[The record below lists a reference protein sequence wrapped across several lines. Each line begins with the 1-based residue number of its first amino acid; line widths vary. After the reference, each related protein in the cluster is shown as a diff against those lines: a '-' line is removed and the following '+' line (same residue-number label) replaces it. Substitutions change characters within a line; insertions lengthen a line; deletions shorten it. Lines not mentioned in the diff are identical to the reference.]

1 MFFKK
6 LLSFFTGG
14 PKSDKLNQQGK
25 QLIESARS
33 NAPGD
38 DKKYSKAMSLFKQ
51 AIAEDSEFIE
61 ARVNMGA
68 ALCDS
73 ENYETAVLV
82 LQQAETLGSDD
93 ANMFYNMGAAMMH
106 ISADSRTNAHF
117 YFKKAENQTR
127 PSRALRAL
135 YDYQTREQ

>member
-14 PKSDKLNQQGK
+14 SKPGRLSQQGK
-25 QLIESARS
+25 QLMEAARGKD
-33 NAPGD
+33 PRD
-38 DKKYSKAMSLFKQ
+38 EKKYSKAIQLLQQ
-51 AIAEDSEFIE
+51 ALAEDSNNIE
-61 ARVNMGA
+61 AMINLGA

-73 ENYETAVLV
+73 ESYEMAVRV

-106 ISADSRTNAHF
+106 ISSDSRTNAHF

-127 PSRALRAL
+127 PSPALRAL
-135 YDYQTREQ
+135 YDYQTREN